1 METLTTTPP
10 ANYGELVDYWNKGH
24 EHGVFPTSTPA
35 MIEELQT
42 TIESLRGTI
51 NMERSRIANFESR
64 IDSMIERLM
73 YHVENNNIDSEVAED
88 LAEYFGRDLTRTV
101 MVRVTADID
110 IEVTVPVG
118 YDIDDLH
125 GDLEVEITN
134 TYSSDVEVQSYETA
148 GIQVEEM

>member
-1 METLTTTPP
+1 MDTYV
-10 ANYGELVDYWNKGH
+10 N
-24 EHGVFPTSTPA
+24 TSSPA
-35 MIEELQT
+35 MIQSLMEEIEQLHEERDEKDT

-51 NMERSRIANFESR
+51 NMERSRVTSMEAR

-73 YHVENNNIDSEVAED
+73 QFVEDGDIENDYAEE
-88 LAEYFGRDLTRTV
+88 LASFFGRNLIRTV
-101 MVRVTADID
+101 TVRVTADID
-110 IEVTVPVG
+110 VEVTVPVG

>member
-1 METLTTTPP
+1 METF
-10 ANYGELVDYWNKGH
+10 
-24 EHGVFPTSTPA
+24 FPTSTPA

-42 TIESLRGTI
+42 TNESLRNALTA
-51 NMERSRIANFESR
+51 ERSRIGSIEAR

-73 YHVENNNIDSEVAED
+73 QFVEDGDIENDYAEE
-88 LAEYFGRDLTRTV
+88 LASFFGRNLLRTV
-101 MVRVTADID
+101 TVRVTADID
-110 IEVTVPVG
+110 VEVTVPVG

-134 TYSSDVEVQSYETA
+134 TYSSDVEVQSYESA